1 VETDLAQHQVLPP
14 LAVSSKIDGNEV
26 QGRLSMIQRLR
37 RGFTVIELLVML
49 AIIGI
54 LIALLLPAVQAARE
68 AARRAQCSN
77 QLKQIAL
84 GIQTYATAHGVFPP
98 GEITPPVPGTNGWNR
113 TELPDWSTDFTWPI
127 LILPQIGEPMVY
139 GLYNFNLPNSDPHN
153 AAARATPVLTYVC
166 PDDELQ
172 IDEPRPGQPGY
183 AQCAGICNWQQWSRM
198 RLNYAANYGN
208 TGYAQ
213 VDMNGVMF
221 QGGFFAN
228 GKATRTADVPDGL
241 SKTVAFSE
249 VLPVHGPEYWGPP
262 GDGMIAEGGQA
273 FEAYL
278 TPNSSSA
285 DIVANIC
292 TNKRIIPVPCVVDM
306 NDSNQTIAS
315 RSAHPGG
322 VNSAMGD
329 GSIHFFADAIDVTVW
344 RGLCT
349 SRGNE
354 ATMDL
359 DY

>member
-1 VETDLAQHQVLPP
+1 LV
-14 LAVSSKIDGNEV
+14 
-26 QGRLSMIQRLR
+26 
-37 RGFTVIELLVML
+37 ELLVVI

-68 AARRAQCSN
+68 AARRAQCTN
-77 QLKQIAL
+77 QIKQIAL
-84 GIQTYATAHGVFPP
+84 AIQIYASAQRVFPP
-98 GEITPPVPGTNGWNR
+98 GEITPAVLGTNGWNR
-113 TELPDWSTDFTWPI
+113 KGIPDWSSDFTWPI
-127 LILPQIGEPMVY
+127 LILPQIEEMAVY
-139 GLYNFNLPNSDPHN
+139 NLYNFKLANSDPMN

-172 IDEPRPGQPGY
+172 IDEPRPGQPGNLECNT
-183 AQCAGICNWQQWSRM
+183 AIGGGCNWSQWSRM

-213 VDMNGVMF
+213 VDMNGVPF
-221 QGGFFAN
+221 QGGFFTN
-228 GKATRTADVPDGL
+228 GQATRMKDVPDGL

-285 DIVANIC
+285 DVVANIC
-292 TNKRIIPVPCVVDM
+292 TNNRMIPVPCVVDM
-306 NDSNQTIAS
+306 NDSHQTMAS

-329 GSIHFFADAIDVTVW
+329 GSVHFVSDAIDVSIW
-344 RGLCT
+344 RAICT
-349 SRGNE
+349 SKGSE
-354 ATMDL
+354 VTGDL
-359 DY
+359 DF

>member
-1 VETDLAQHQVLPP
+1 MGP
-14 LAVSSKIDGNEV
+14 SSMNKP
-26 QGRLSMIQRLR
+26 QQ
-37 RGFTVIELLVML
+37 RGFTLVELLVVI

-68 AARRAQCSN
+68 AARRAQCGN
-77 QLKQIAL
+77 HLKQIAL
-84 GIQTYATAHGVFPP
+84 GIQTYASAHRVFPP
-98 GEITPPVPGTNGWNR
+98 GEISPAVLGTNGWNR
-113 TELPDWSTDFTWPI
+113 PGLPDWSSDFTWPI
-127 LILPQIGEPMVY
+127 QILPQIDEMTVFS
-139 GLYNFNLPNSDPHN
+139 LYNFKYANSDPAN
-153 AAARATPVLTYVC
+153 APARSTPVLTYVC

-172 IDEPRPGQPGY
+172 IDEPRPGQLGY

-213 VDMNGVMF
+213 IDMNGVKF
-221 QGGFFAN
+221 QGGFFTN
-228 GKATRTADVPDGL
+228 GQATRLKDVPDGL

-285 DIVANIC
+285 DIVANVC
-292 TNKRIIPVPCVVDM
+292 TTNRMLPVPCIVDM
-306 NDSNQTIAS
+306 NDSNQTMAS

-322 VNSAMGD
+322 VLSAMGD
-329 GSIHFFADAIDVTVW
+329 GSVRFVPDSIDVTIW
-344 RGLCT
+344 RAICT
-349 SRGNE
+349 SRGSEVIDN
-354 ATMDL
+354 L
-359 DY
+359 DF